1 MQLYPLL
8 TYTPQGDELITSGLD
23 RCVPEETYAL
33 PIEQEDGLA
42 QIFLCRFRRGMKFL
56 EFAGIRASNVVKV
69 CHRNSNDCN
78 ERLNVYGE
86 IDPIKN
92 LE

>member
-1 MQLYPLL
+1 
-8 TYTPQGDELITSGLD
+8 
-23 RCVPEETYAL
+23 
-33 PIEQEDGLA
+33 
-42 QIFLCRFRRGMKFL
+42 MKFL